1 MPYVNPRPKKELV
14 RVGTRLEPSTLAL
27 VDRAL
32 GVIGMSREAWL
43 RTLVQLGLVTLAK
56 RADSHLERCK
66 GRVGR
71 NAPLPPVGAADNV
84 PAWKTKSRTV
94 PKRPKIRR

>member
-56 RADSHLERCK
+56 RADSHLEKCK
-66 GRVGR
+66 GRTGR
-71 NAPLPPVGAADNV
+71 NAPLPPMGAADTV
-84 PAWKTKSRTV
+84 AACLTRSRPG
-94 PKRPKIRR
+94 PKRPKNRR